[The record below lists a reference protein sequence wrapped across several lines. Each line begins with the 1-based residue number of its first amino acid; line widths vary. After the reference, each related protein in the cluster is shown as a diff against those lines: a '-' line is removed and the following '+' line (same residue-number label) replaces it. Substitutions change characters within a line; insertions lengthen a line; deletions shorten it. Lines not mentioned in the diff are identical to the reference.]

1 MIRDFFA
8 GVGLLL
14 RGFGIV
20 FRTPRLL
27 LLGALPAVLTGGLLL
42 GLVITLG
49 IFTPDLVALATPFAD
64 GWDHTYRDIFR
75 DLVTVALVIG
85 LLYLGL
91 LVFAAATL
99 AIGAPFYE
107 SIARRVENQLGGAPT
122 EHDTSW
128 WTDTV
133 DNAKVVGASA
143 LLAIPVFV
151 IDLVPVVGE
160 TVGPVIGVCVSA
172 WMFGLELS
180 VVPFSRRGLPLA
192 ARRHVLGQR
201 RAMAFGFA
209 LPAYLLCLVP
219 LLAIIVM
226 PAATAGG
233 TLLAQRLLADQGAT
247 PNAAPNYLG
256 QPDAEKPF

>member
-1 MIRDFFA
+1 
-8 GVGLLL
+8 
-14 RGFGIV
+14 
-20 FRTPRLL
+20 
-27 LLGALPAVLTGGLLL
+27 
-42 GLVITLG
+42 
-49 IFTPDLVALATPFAD
+49 
-64 GWDHTYRDIFR
+64 
-75 DLVTVALVIG
+75 
-85 LLYLGL
+85 
-91 LVFAAATL
+91 
-99 AIGAPFYE
+99 
-107 SIARRVENQLGGAPT
+107 
-122 EHDTSW
+122 
-128 WTDTV
+128 
-133 DNAKVVGASA
+133 
-143 LLAIPVFV
+143 
-151 IDLVPVVGE
+151 
-160 TVGPVIGVCVSA
+160 
-172 WMFGLELS
+172 MFGLELS

>member
-20 FRTPRLL
+20 LRTPRLL

-42 GLVITLG
+42 ALVIVLA
-49 IFTPDLVALATPFAD
+49 IFAPDLITWATPFLD
-64 GWDHTYRDIFR
+64 GWDPTYRALVR
-75 DLVTVALVIG
+75 DLIGVALVVAVIFFG
-85 LLYLGL
+85 LLL
-91 LVFAAATL
+91 FAAVTL
-99 AIGAPFYE
+99 AVGAPFYE
-107 SIARRVENQLGGAPT
+107 AIANRVENQLGGVST
-122 EHDTSW
+122 EHDTPW
-128 WTDTV
+128 WTDTL

-143 LLAIPVFV
+143 LLSVPMFL
-151 IDLVPVVGE
+151 IDLVPGIGE
-160 TVGPVIGVCVSA
+160 VAGPIIGVCVSA
-172 WMFGLELS
+172 WLFGLELS

-219 LLAIIVM
+219 LLALVVM

-233 TLLAQRLLADQGAT
+233 TLLAHRLLEEQAQARS
-247 PNAAPNYLG
+247 
-256 QPDAEKPF
+256 

>member
-8 GVGLLL
+8 GIGLLL

-27 LLGALPAVLTGGLLL
+27 LLGALPAALTGGLLL
-42 GLVITLG
+42 ALVIVLAVFAPG
-49 IFTPDLVALATPFAD
+49 LIAGATPFLND
-64 GWDHTYRDIFR
+64 WDPTYRE
-75 DLVTVALVIG
+75 LVRELIGVALVVALIFFG
-85 LLYLGL
+85 LLL
-91 LVFAAATL
+91 FAAATL
-99 AIGAPFYE
+99 AVGAPFYE
-107 SIARRVENQLGGAPT
+107 KIAHRVEDRLGGVST
-122 EHDTSW
+122 ENDTSW

-143 LLAIPVFV
+143 LLSIPMFL
-151 IDLVPVVGE
+151 IDLVPGIGE
-160 TVGPVIGVCVSA
+160 TAGPVIGVCVSA
-172 WMFGLELS
+172 WLFGLELS

-192 ARRHVLGQR
+192 ARRHVLGKR

-219 LLAIIVM
+219 LLAIVVM

-233 TLLAQRLLADQGAT
+233 TLLAHRLLEEQAQ
-247 PNAAPNYLG
+247 APS
-256 QPDAEKPF
+256 

>member
-27 LLGALPAVLTGGLLL
+27 LLGALPAVVTGGLLL
-42 GLVITLG
+42 ALVITLG
-49 IFTPDLVALATPFAD
+49 IFAPDLVAWVTPFAN
-64 GWDHTYRDIFR
+64 GWDASYRELFR
-75 DLVTVALVIG
+75 DLVSVALVVG
-85 LLYLGL
+85 LIFLGL
-91 LVFAAATL
+91 LLFAAATL
-99 AIGAPFYE
+99 AVGAPFYE
-107 SIARRVENQLGGAPT
+107 SIARRVEDRIGGVPA
-122 EHDTSW
+122 EADSSW
-128 WTDTV
+128 WTDTM

-143 LLAIPVFV
+143 LLSIPLFLL
-151 IDLVPVVGE
+151 DLVPVVGE
-160 TVGPVIGVCVSA
+160 TAGPVIGVCVSA

-180 VVPFSRRGLPLA
+180 VVPFARRGLPLA
-192 ARRHVLGQR
+192 ARRHLLGQR

-219 LLAIIVM
+219 LLAIVVM

-233 TLLAQRLLADQGAT
+233 TLMAHRLLDEQAKARS
-247 PNAAPNYLG
+247 
-256 QPDAEKPF
+256 

>member
-27 LLGALPAVLTGGLLL
+27 LLGALPAVVTGGLLL

-49 IFTPDLVALATPFAD
+49 VYGPDLVAWGTPFAA
-64 GWDHTYRDIFR
+64 GWDAGYRELFR
-75 DLVTVALVIG
+75 DLIEVALVVG
-85 LLYLGL
+85 LIFLGL

-107 SIARRVENQLGGAPT
+107 SIARRVEDQIGGAPV
-122 EHDTSW
+122 DAGGSW
-128 WTDTV
+128 WSDTL

-143 LLAIPVFV
+143 ALAIPLFL

-160 TVGPVIGVCVSA
+160 TAGPVIGVCVNA
-172 WMFGLELS
+172 WLFGLELS
-180 VVPFSRRGLPLA
+180 VVPFARRGLPLG
-192 ARRHVLGQR
+192 ARRHLLGQR
-201 RAMAFGFA
+201 RALAFGFA

-219 LLAIIVM
+219 LLAIVVM

-233 TLLAQRLLADQGAT
+233 TLLAHRLLTDQHKAT
-247 PNAAPNYLG
+247 L
-256 QPDAEKPF
+256 

>member
-27 LLGALPAVLTGGLLL
+27 LLGALPAVVTGGLLL
-42 GLVITLG
+42 GLVIVLG
-49 IFTPDLVALATPFAD
+49 IFTPDLVVLATPFAD
-64 GWDHTYRDIFR
+64 GWEATYRELFR
-75 DLVTVALVIG
+75 DLVGVALVVG
-85 LLYLGL
+85 LVYLGL

-107 SIARRVENQLGGAPT
+107 SIARRVEDQLGGAPA
-122 EHDTSW
+122 EADTSW
-128 WTDTV
+128 WTDTL
-133 DNAKVVGASA
+133 DNAKIVGASA
-143 LLAIPVFV
+143 LLAIPLFL

-160 TVGPVIGVCVSA
+160 TAGPVIGVCVNA
-172 WMFGLELS
+172 WLFGLELS
-180 VVPFSRRGLPLA
+180 VVPFARRGLPLE
-192 ARRHVLGQR
+192 ARRHLLGRR
-201 RAMAFGFA
+201 RALAFGFA

-219 LLAIIVM
+219 LLAIVVM

-233 TLLAQRLLADQGAT
+233 TVLAHRLLDEQARARS
-247 PNAAPNYLG
+247 
-256 QPDAEKPF
+256 

>member
-1 MIRDFFA
+1 MISDFFA

-49 IFTPDLVALATPFAD
+49 IFAPDLVALATPFAD
-64 GWDHTYRDIFR
+64 GWDHTYQQIFR

-99 AIGAPFYE
+99 AVGAPFYE
-107 SIARRVENQLGGAPT
+107 SIARRVEDRLGGVPT

-128 WTDTV
+128 LTDTV

-143 LLAIPVFV
+143 LLAIPLFL

-160 TVGPVIGVCVSA
+160 TAGPVIGVCVSA

-192 ARRHVLGQR
+192 ARRHLLGQR

-233 TLLAQRLLADQGAT
+233 TLLAQRLLAEPVAE
-247 PNAAPNYLG
+247 PNYLG
-256 QPDAEKPF
+256 RPDAEKPF